1 MMGRSYK
8 HVSLAWL
15 ICVALGVLALI
26 TPGRGDRMAAAGNDL
41 PPEVKPYISGNH
53 MVWVQTDAEGD
64 PQIMYRSL
72 SGGDTLQITNAKSVK
87 DVPKVSEG
95 KDGHIYIVW
104 SDKRRYH
111 PDAAAWDL
119 YGYNMETGEELKL
132 NPSVGFYVTFSIGG
146 SDVVWYDNFSQEL
159 IHYDFKTR
167 EAKSIGQGREPVV
180 ADGKVLYINV
190 WDGGLSL
197 YTFATVEKRSV
208 LKLPNHLN
216 VINFTFNGK
225 YVLYKQADL
234 DWNTKYVMLDV
245 ADPAAKP
252 VDLTPATKKENEYYQ
267 LFIGDSKGAW
277 IQETGGT
284 PQLMGVSLGGRN
296 AVVVASG
303 AEVMQALAVRSDQVL
318 LRSPEG
324 NIAYKEIPSQ
334 GDAGSNPAAI
344 PPDLNPSNKKIM
356 GIDGGQLTADGGK
369 IKLTVPKG
377 ALRKEQMMEL
387 KENVDK
393 TQRMGAEVL
402 LASMRSASTAWDL
415 IAGEDKLG
423 TVMLSYTYDPLKWT
437 GIQAKKLAVYRWD
450 GEGESWALVGGRVN
464 TGTQE
469 VAVEL
474 SGQVTGTYAL
484 MLKDVSFGD
493 VRDHWSR
500 ESVEILASR
509 GIVGGVEDGRFAP
522 EQQLT
527 RAEFTKMLLG
537 AMGIQPAAG
546 DSPFID
552 VPVGHWSA
560 SWVKAAVERGLVQGD
575 GAYFYPD
582 QALTREEM
590 MVMLVR
596 AMNEGATAAAM
607 SLEDADRKIRFK
619 DKSEISDWAKGYVAL
634 AADYRLIEGDEDGL
648 HPGKTSIRA
657 EAAAVIHRL
666 LMEWKAL

>member
-1 MMGRSYK
+1 MMGKGYK
-8 HVSLAWL
+8 QLSLAWL

-26 TPGRGDRMAAAGNDL
+26 TPGRGDRLAAAGNDL
-41 PPEVKPYISGNH
+41 PPEVKPYISGSH
-53 MVWVQTDAEGD
+53 MVWVQADAEGD

-87 DVPKVSEG
+87 DVPKVSED
-95 KDGHIYIVW
+95 KDGHVYIVW

-119 YGYNMETGEELKL
+119 YGYTMETGEELKL
-132 NPSVGFYVTFSIGG
+132 NPSSGFIVTFSIGG
-146 SDVVWYDNFSQEL
+146 SDAVWYDNFSQEL
-159 IHYDFKTR
+159 IHYDFNTR
-167 EAKSIGQGREPVV
+167 ESKSIGRGREPVV
-180 ADGKVLYINV
+180 ADGKVVYINL
-190 WDGGLSL
+190 WDGGLSM
-197 YTFATVEKRSV
+197 YTFATGEKRSV
-208 LKLPNHLN
+208 VELPYHMN

-234 DWNTKYVMLDV
+234 DWNTKYVMLDT

-284 PQLMGVSLGGRN
+284 PQLMGVSLGGKD
-296 AVVVASG
+296 AVLVASG
-303 AEVMQALAVRSDQVL
+303 EEALQALAVSSDQVL

-324 NIAYKEIPSQ
+324 SLAYKEITGQ
-334 GDAGSNPAAI
+334 GVAEPDPAVI
-344 PPDLNPSNKKIM
+344 LPDLNPSSKKSI
-356 GIDGGQLTADGGK
+356 GPDGGQLTADGGK
-369 IKLTVPKG
+369 MKLTVPKG
-377 ALRKEQMMEL
+377 ALHIERMMEL
-387 KENVDK
+387 KENADK
-393 TQRMGAEVL
+393 TQRLGLGVL
-402 LASMRSASTAWDL
+402 PASMRSASTAWDL
-415 IAGEDKLG
+415 MAGGDKLG
-423 TVMLSYTYDPLKWT
+423 TVMLSFTYDPLQWT

-450 GEGESWALVGGRVN
+450 AEGEVWTLAGGRVN
-464 TGTQE
+464 TVTHE
-469 VAVEL
+469 VALEL

-484 MLKDVSFGD
+484 LLKDVSFGD
-493 VRDHWSR
+493 VREHWSR

-537 AMGIQPAAG
+537 AMGIQPSAG
-546 DSPFID
+546 DTPFKD
-552 VPVGHWSA
+552 VPVNHWSS
-560 SWVKAAVERGLVQGD
+560 SWVKAAVTRGLVQGD
-575 GAYFYPD
+575 GANFYPD

-596 AMNEGATAAAM
+596 AMNEGSAAAAM
-607 SLEDADRKIRFK
+607 SLEDADRKLRFI
-619 DKSEISDWAKGYVAL
+619 DKSEISDWAKGYVAV
-634 AADYRLIEGDEDGL
+634 AADYRLVEGDDSGL

-666 LMEWKAL
+666 LMKWKVL